1 MTKLPDK
8 LNELDQLRLEIETKG
23 KLPPE
28 VLRKVE
34 YQFRLECNYHS
45 NRIEGGT
52 LTKPETR
59 SVMVGNI
66 TVDGKPLKDIR
77 EMAGHDQMML
87 QILRVGQGE
96 LRLSPARVKEIH
108 RTIIVEEDPA
118 KQNEVGNWKTA
129 NNEIINARLEK
140 FAFTPFDEVP
150 EKMQELLNWLNAG
163 LDRIHGKK
171 KNAPHPLLLAFEFHL
186 RFLTIHPFM
195 DGNGRTARM
204 LTNLVL
210 VSCGYPV
217 FWVSEG
223 GEKEVY
229 NRYLTDV
236 QSYGGKPDLLFVFL
250 AGLVERSLRV
260 VLDAAND
267 ENTEQNRNIQN

>member
-1 MTKLPDK
+1 MANLPDT
-8 LNELDQLRLEIETKG
+8 LQRIEQLRLEIESKG
-23 KLPPE
+23 KLPSE

-77 EMAGHDQMML
+77 EMAGHDQAML
-87 QILRVGQGE
+87 QILRVGQCE
-96 LRLSPARVKEIH
+96 LRLSPARIKEIH
-108 RTIIVEEDPA
+108 RTIIVEENPE
-118 KQNEVGNWKTA
+118 KQQAVSNWKTA

-140 FAFTPFDEVP
+140 FSFTPFDEVP
-150 EKMQELLNWLNAG
+150 EKMQQLLNWLNAG
-163 LDRIHGKK
+163 LDKFHGKK
-171 KNAPHPLLLAFEFHL
+171 QDAPNPLLLAFEFHL

-204 LTNLVL
+204 LTNLIL

-223 GEKEVY
+223 GEKERY

-236 QSYGGKPDLLFVFL
+236 QSYGGEPDLLFEFL
-250 AGLVERSLRV
+250 ASLVKRSLQL
-260 VLDAAND
+260 VLDVAN
-267 ENTEQNRNIQN
+267 E